1 MDTAILIFKALSDKT
16 RLRILKTL
24 QHAGKE
30 LCICELMDTLELAQY
45 NISRHMRELKLAGLV
60 QERKEGKFV
69 FYCLKPASD
78 ALLIAVNQAITA
90 TAHEDTSDISR
101 LKGRL
106 KLRKDGKCVVGI
118 RKTPCCTT
126 SNKG

>member
-1 MDTAILIFKALSDKT
+1 MDAAVLIFKALSDKT

-24 QHAGKE
+24 QHAEKE
-30 LCICELMDTLELAQY
+30 LCICELMDTLLLAQY

-69 FYCLKPASD
+69 FYSLKPASD
-78 ALLIAVNQAITA
+78 ALLAAAHQALTA
-90 TAHEDTSDISR
+90 TAQDDASDVNR

-118 RKTPCCTT
+118 RKTPCCAK
-126 SNKG
+126 KG